1 MTESDKPNN
10 FATKVVSDELNG
22 LTSEQTGVPI
32 NTDYSS
38 TGGSQLSA
46 MMKQGG
52 SKLEYS
58 SFGGKSRKRR
68 HSKKTKKTKKSN
80 KSKKNRKS
88 KK

>member
-1 MTESDKPNN
+1 MTELDKPNSVMN
-10 FATKVVSDELNG
+10 EVTEISN
-22 LTSEQTGVPI
+22 EQTGMG
-32 NTDYSS
+32 SS
-38 TGGSQLSA
+38 LIGGSQLSA

-68 HSKKTKKTKKSN
+68 HSNKAKKTKKSN

>member
-1 MTESDKPNN
+1 MTESDKLYN
-10 FATKVVSDELNG
+10 ATKVVSDELNG
-22 LTSEQTGVPI
+22 LTSEQTGMG
-32 NTDYSS
+32 YSS

-68 HSKKTKKTKKSN
+68 HSNKAKKTKKSN